1 MIKTTE
7 IGGLFLQGIKI
18 VSTGMYA
25 PEKIVTND
33 DFAKIIE
40 TSDEWIKSRTGMSE
54 RHLSE
59 GQPTWYMGTKAVK
72 NAIEKAGIDVSEIG
86 LIISTSATPDYYT
99 PSMACIIQREIGA
112 IGCLAIDVN
121 CACAGFVY
129 GFDMAR
135 RYLATDENIKYAVV
149 VANENLTKL
158 TDYSDR
164 STCVL
169 FGDGA
174 AACILELST
183 DSLYTSFLGADGN
196 GAKSLFAR
204 SIPPANGFMPEN
216 RQEYPDGL
224 PEGNGHYL
232 YQDGKEVYKFA
243 IKALP
248 NCVNKAAEKIGL
260 NINDIDV
267 IVPHQANIRII
278 ETAVEKLGLPMS
290 RFFVNLEKYGN
301 TSSASIPIALNEA
314 LDSGRIKRGDTV
326 CLVGFGAGLTYG
338 AVIFE
343 Y

>member
-1 MIKTTE
+1 MS
-7 IGGLFLQGIKI
+7 GIKI
-18 VSTGMYA
+18 LGTGSYI
-25 PEKIVTND
+25 PPKIVRNE
-33 DFAKIIE
+33 DFTKIIE
-40 TSDEWIKSRTGMSE
+40 TSDEWIKTRTGMSE

-59 GQPTWYMGTKAVK
+59 GQPTWYMGTKAVED
-72 NAIEKAGIDVSEIG
+72 AIKTAGIDVSDIG
-86 LIISTSATPDYYT
+86 LIISTSATADFIT
-99 PSMACIIQREIGA
+99 PSISCIIQREIGA
-112 IGCLAIDVN
+112 IGCMAIDVN

-135 RYLATDENIKYAVV
+135 RYLATDERMKYAVV
-149 VANENLTKL
+149 VANENLTKI

-174 AACILELST
+174 AACVVELSEKN
-183 DSLYTSFLGADGN
+183 LYTSFLGADGN
-196 GAKSLFAR
+196 GAKYLGAR
-204 SIPPANGFMPEN
+204 SFRPDNAFMPEH
-216 RQEYPDGL
+216 REEYPDGM

-232 YQDGKEVYKFA
+232 WQDGKEVYKFA

-248 NCVNKAAEKIGL
+248 MAVNAAAEKIGL
-260 NINDIDV
+260 KIEDIDM

-278 ETAVEKLGLPMS
+278 ETAVEKLGLPIEK
-290 RFFVNLEKYGN
+290 FFINLEKYGN
-301 TSSASIPIALNEA
+301 TSSASIPIALDEA
-314 LDSGRIKRGDTV
+314 VKAGKITRGDKV